1 MKSLSPEPKRAAA
14 AAAMAPASVV
24 EEEEHGEDEEEAER
38 SGEAKVLD
46 WLEEARLEVD
56 RDRDR

>member
-1 MKSLSPEPKRAAA
+1 
-14 AAAMAPASVV
+14 MAPASVV

>member
-1 MKSLSPEPKRAAA
+1 MTLYKLQIL
-14 AAAMAPASVV
+14 
-24 EEEEHGEDEEEAER
+24 DEEEAER

-56 RDRDR
+56 R